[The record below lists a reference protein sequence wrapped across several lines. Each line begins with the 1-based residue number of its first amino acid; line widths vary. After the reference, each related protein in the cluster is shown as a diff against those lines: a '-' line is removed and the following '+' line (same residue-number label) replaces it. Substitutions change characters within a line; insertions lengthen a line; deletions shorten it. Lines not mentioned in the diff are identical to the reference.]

1 LVAGWLEYLM
11 TIDDVYV
18 SFWGKPK
25 KQFTEMEIALM
36 EGGHSL
42 ENDAKY
48 SFLKQLTE
56 NKNESK
62 RIYN

>member
-1 LVAGWLEYLM
+1 M